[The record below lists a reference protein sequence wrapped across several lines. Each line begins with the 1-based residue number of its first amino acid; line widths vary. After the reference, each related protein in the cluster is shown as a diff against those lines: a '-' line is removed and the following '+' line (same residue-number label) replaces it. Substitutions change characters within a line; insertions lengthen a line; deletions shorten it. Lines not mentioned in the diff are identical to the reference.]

1 MRQIF
6 SKLKLWLS
14 SLLIAGGLILLAG
27 PAYAAPLFQGSVD
40 EACEGVALNESG
52 GHCNE
57 QLATRQVNN
66 AVSKGIEIFSF
77 VIGVIAV
84 IMIII
89 SAIRFITSGGDPAT
103 VNSAKNS
110 IIYAV
115 IGLVIAVLAQ
125 VVVRFVL
132 TKV

>member
-1 MRQIF
+1 MVG
-6 SKLKLWLS
+6 LS
-14 SLLIAGGLILLAG
+14 VAAMLLPVGVAQAQ
-27 PAYAAPLFQGSVD
+27 LFEGSVD
-40 EACEGVALNESG
+40 EACRGVSLNESA

-57 QLATRQVNN
+57 QQATQQINSTV
-66 AVSKGIEIFSF
+66 AKGIEIFSF